1 MTSVCLYVI
10 SSQSARRTA
19 CVLQQ
24 RVRNVPEAAGKH
36 ICVCVVTIVYVS
48 NKLSNC
54 LGFVCVVQITTFS
67 YQRVCPCF
75 CVAQIFLFVSRKR
88 LRLALKVFLCLKHTN
103 FM

>member
-54 LGFVCVVQITTFS
+54 GYLGFCVCGTN
-67 YQRVCPCF
+67 YY
-75 CVAQIFLFVSRKR
+75 IFISKSVS
-88 LRLALKVFLCLKHTN
+88 VFLCCTN
-103 FM
+103 ISLCFKEETEIGTQSIFMSEAH